1 MYSLQPHLLDLSEC
15 MYIYLTLWGLE
26 KSQTH
31 FKMRLIIVG
40 FFLFVFKLI
49 KHNHSTLEKEKSKE
63 IIKGPK
69 LP

>member
-26 KSQTH
+26 KTQTH

-40 FFLFVFKLI
+40 FFLFVF
-49 KHNHSTLEKEKSKE
+49 
-63 IIKGPK
+63 
-69 LP
+69 